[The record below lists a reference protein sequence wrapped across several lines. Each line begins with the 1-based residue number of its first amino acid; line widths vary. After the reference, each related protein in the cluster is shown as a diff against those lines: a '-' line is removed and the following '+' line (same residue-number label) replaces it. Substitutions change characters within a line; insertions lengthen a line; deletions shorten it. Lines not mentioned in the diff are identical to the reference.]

1 MYGLLCESLHDFIK
15 ESYGDDVWK
24 LVRERA
30 DVRLHSFVTHQVYS
44 ESVIPRIA
52 KAASG
57 VTGTPYNE
65 LMNSWGVY
73 FLGFVGKYGYDRIL
87 KLRQMGKQ
95 FYDTDIHV
103 EVLSEQL
110 VGDYSHVTM
119 RLNFDNSAYRYIQKE
134 DEEEQ
139 EILPITSDFFFEVFP
154 FNIVFRQDMV
164 VHNVGSGLATVFPDL
179 DGKKI
184 NDAFLLARPLVE
196 FTWNMIISH
205 PNNLFEIMSKEPV
218 KRERNLHNRVQN
230 SDYENANR
238 SADVDVELM
247 AFQSIIG
254 DDYKDGNSAN
264 AMESWGDGS
273 RCLKLKGQMRYMP
286 EWESIIFLGTPV
298 MESLSAMFKTGL
310 YINDLSMHDSSRD
323 LVLAGTQQ
331 SEELKRALIQ
341 EQKKSSKLEESMKML
356 DYEMKKT
363 DDLLYRMI
371 PKPVAKRLRKGEP
384 AVNTCEVFP
393 DVTILFSDVVGFTRI
408 CSHITPMQV
417 VSMLNTMY
425 TLFDT
430 LSEKHRV
437 FKVETIGDAYMVVAG
452 APEKTKYHAHNIC
465 DMALDM
471 VRSIDH
477 LKDPSNGNNIQ
488 IRVGIHSGMVVAG
501 VVGHKMPRYGLHG
514 DTVHTASAMESNGKE
529 MHIQLSSATYE
540 HLKGSHFIFE
550 RRGTITI
557 KGNVEIET
565 YWLKGK
571 RDKDGNAQAACPQF
585 EAQTISKAAIS
596 ASEPPIDEEE
606 LITFRDT
613 NDNIRGT
620 TDVTFGATSP
630 SSSHQRAITTISAPE
645 AVVPSENAH
654 LKEASP
660 VSKKKPMR
668 VHFCIPGIEELEAKK
683 AKKPASTCI
692 PSSHQKFMTK
702 IFDNLL
708 SNPVKFTQLVN
719 DTMEANMSQKNRVA
733 EPNTPPA
740 SEENPVHASICIFP
754 IEEKKTN
761 KSASSS
767 SSHQQTMDIIFG
779 DRVSE
784 YLMSDELKSDEL
796 MKGDVAKKTALTT
809 SHQQIMEIDFSDLES
824 DRLMSGQPENDDTMI
839 KIILPNTTP
848 SDEEAEASTAPV
860 SEAKLTGIPSIKAE
874 KEEEAMIANQ
884 PASPSSYQQTMK
896 KPGRVYF
903 CIRSMEKDDGDEAK
917 NTDNPASTSQ
927 PSSQQETLTIFF
939 VNLPADPLMPGHS
952 TKNKAP
958 KGRIR
963 LKTAA
968 SLKWDTPTQP
978 RHH

>member
-52 KAASG
+52 MAASG

-87 KLRQMGKQ
+87 KVLGRHVRDFVNGLDNLHEYLRFSYPKVQPPTFFCQEESATGVTLHYRSKRKGYLHYAMGQLRQMGKQ
-95 FYDTDIHV
+95 FYDTDII
-103 EVLSEQL
+103 
-110 VGDYSHVTM
+110 
-119 RLNFDNSAYRYIQKE
+119 LNFDNSAYRYIMKE

-139 EILPITSDFFFEVFP
+139 DILPIASDFFFEVFP

-164 VHNVGSGLATVFPDL
+164 VHNVGSGLSTVFPDL

-184 NDAFLLARPLVE
+184 TDAFLLARPLVE

-218 KRERNLHNRVQN
+218 KRERNLHNRIQN

-247 AFQSIIG
+247 AFHSIIG
-254 DDYKDGNSAN
+254 EDYKDANSAN
-264 AMESWGDGS
+264 AMESLGDGS

-356 DYEMKKT
+356 DHEMKKT

-477 LKDPSNGNNIQ
+477 LKDPSNGNHIQ
-488 IRVGIHSGMVVAG
+488 IRVGAYNECGSACVFMSVFDFECCKLVVLVAGIHSGMVVAG

-585 EAQTISKAAIS
+585 GTQTISNANIS
-596 ASEPPIDEEE
+596 GPEARRDEEGMGPP
-606 LITFRDT
+606 LVAGRDK
-613 NDNIRGT
+613 DDVKSIR
-620 TDVTFGATSP
+620 
-630 SSSHQRAITTISAPE
+630 SH
-645 AVVPSENAH
+645 
-654 LKEASP
+654 
-660 VSKKKPMR
+660 
-668 VHFCIPGIEELEAKK
+668 CIK
-683 AKKPASTCI
+683 
-692 PSSHQKFMTK
+692 
-702 IFDNLL
+702 
-708 SNPVKFTQLVN
+708 
-719 DTMEANMSQKNRVA
+719 
-733 EPNTPPA
+733 
-740 SEENPVHASICIFP
+740 
-754 IEEKKTN
+754 
-761 KSASSS
+761 
-767 SSHQQTMDIIFG
+767 
-779 DRVSE
+779 
-784 YLMSDELKSDEL
+784 
-796 MKGDVAKKTALTT
+796 
-809 SHQQIMEIDFSDLES
+809 MEI
-824 DRLMSGQPENDDTMI
+824 
-839 KIILPNTTP
+839 
-848 SDEEAEASTAPV
+848 
-860 SEAKLTGIPSIKAE
+860 TGHSL
-874 KEEEAMIANQ
+874 
-884 PASPSSYQQTMK
+884 
-896 KPGRVYF
+896 G
-903 CIRSMEKDDGDEAK
+903 SMEEHRVE
-917 NTDNPASTSQ
+917 Q
-927 PSSQQETLTIFF
+927 
-939 VNLPADPLMPGHS
+939 MPGHKDGLQDAHLELDS
-952 TKNKAP
+952 P
-958 KGRIR
+958 ESDGRDSIIESPDSSCDSPCS
-963 LKTAA
+963 KSATCAM
-968 SLKWDTPTQP
+968 S
-978 RHH
+978 

>member
-87 KLRQMGKQ
+87 KVLGRHVRDFVNGLDNLHEYLRFSYPKVQPPTFFCQEESATGVTLHYRSKRKGYLHYAMGQLRQMGKQ

-103 EVLSEQL
+103 EVLSEQM
-110 VGDYSHVTM
+110 VGEYSHVTM
-119 RLNFDNSAYRYIQKE
+119 RLNFDNSAYRYIMKE

-196 FTWNMIISH
+196 FTWNMVTDVTLGGAFFLPNSAAEWRRCVWWKARAPTRNDPGVLSTRPLVCFQIISH
-205 PNNLFEIMSKEPV
+205 PNNLFEMMSKEPV

-273 RCLKLKGQMRYMP
+273 RCLRLKGQMRYMP

-298 MESLSAMFKTGL
+298 MESLSAMFRTGL

-452 APEKTKYHAHNIC
+452 TPEKTKYHAHNIC

-585 EAQTISKAAIS
+585 ETQTISEAIS
-596 ASEPPIDEEE
+596 KATITEVAGEEE
-606 LITFRDT
+606 GLVPIHVLLQAPPFWPFFILADFPAGGG
-613 NDNIRGT
+613 RGRGRRQVYSLPPHQNG
-620 TDVTFGATSP
+620 DFGPFSGGV
-630 SSSHQRAITTISAPE
+630 HRG
-645 AVVPSENAH
+645 
-654 LKEASP
+654 
-660 VSKKKPMR
+660 VS
-668 VHFCIPGIEELEAKK
+668 G
-683 AKKPASTCI
+683 
-692 PSSHQKFMTK
+692 
-702 IFDNLL
+702 
-708 SNPVKFTQLVN
+708 
-719 DTMEANMSQKNRVA
+719 
-733 EPNTPPA
+733 
-740 SEENPVHASICIFP
+740 
-754 IEEKKTN
+754 
-761 KSASSS
+761 
-767 SSHQQTMDIIFG
+767 G
-779 DRVSE
+779 
-784 YLMSDELKSDEL
+784 
-796 MKGDVAKKTALTT
+796 GDVGSQVPLQRRFTRELGGRPPGAGLAGVRRRGFHGRLARQLLRLAFLQECHVLRVLSAKRQKPIRCQ
-809 SHQQIMEIDFSDLES
+809 SHSEILCFHCREL
-824 DRLMSGQPENDDTMI
+824 
-839 KIILPNTTP
+839 
-848 SDEEAEASTAPV
+848 
-860 SEAKLTGIPSIKAE
+860 
-874 KEEEAMIANQ
+874 
-884 PASPSSYQQTMK
+884 
-896 KPGRVYF
+896 
-903 CIRSMEKDDGDEAK
+903 
-917 NTDNPASTSQ
+917 
-927 PSSQQETLTIFF
+927 
-939 VNLPADPLMPGHS
+939 
-952 TKNKAP
+952 
-958 KGRIR
+958 
-963 LKTAA
+963 
-968 SLKWDTPTQP
+968 
-978 RHH
+978 

>member
-44 ESVIPRIA
+44 ESVIPQIA

-87 KLRQMGKQ
+87 KVLGRHVRDFINGLDNLHEYLRFSYPKVQPPTFFCQEESATGVTLHYRSKRKGYLHYAMGQLRQMGKQ
-95 FYDTDIHV
+95 FYDCDIHV

-139 EILPITSDFFFEVFP
+139 EILPITSDFFFEIFP

-184 NDAFLLARPLVE
+184 NDTFLLARPLVE

-218 KRERNLHNRVQN
+218 KRERNLHNRHDLL
-230 SDYENANR
+230 S
-238 SADVDVELM
+238 ST
-247 AFQSIIG
+247 
-254 DDYKDGNSAN
+254 
-264 AMESWGDGS
+264 MESWGDGS
-273 RCLKLKGQMRYMP
+273 RCLKLKGQMRFMP

-430 LSEKHRV
+430 LSEKHHV

-477 LKDPSNGNNIQ
+477 LKDPFTGNNIQ

-501 VVGHKMPRYGLHG
+501 VVGHKMPRYGLYG

-529 MHIQLSSATYE
+529 MHIQLSNATYE

-550 RRGTITI
+550 HRGTITI

-571 RDKDGNAQAACPQF
+571 RDKDRNAQAACPQF
-585 EAQTISKAAIS
+585 ETQTVSKS
-596 ASEPPIDEEE
+596 ALSPPDFPVDEDESVYPSIIGDEEDVKS
-606 LITFRDT
+606 LRSDHIKI
-613 NDNIRGT
+613 DN
-620 TDVTFGATSP
+620 SK
-630 SSSHQRAITTISAPE
+630 ISLVE
-645 AVVPSENAH
+645 SMGE
-654 LKEASP
+654 S
-660 VSKKKPMR
+660 
-668 VHFCIPGIEELEAKK
+668 GIEEQSANK
-683 AKKPASTCI
+683 
-692 PSSHQKFMTK
+692 SHYKEFLA
-702 IFDNLL
+702 DNGL
-708 SNPVKFTQLVN
+708 Q
-719 DTMEANMSQKNRVA
+719 EVA
-733 EPNTPPA
+733 GIHV
-740 SEENPVHASICIFP
+740 ENP
-754 IEEKKTN
+754 
-761 KSASSS
+761 
-767 SSHQQTMDIIFG
+767 
-779 DRVSE
+779 
-784 YLMSDELKSDEL
+784 
-796 MKGDVAKKTALTT
+796 
-809 SHQQIMEIDFSDLES
+809 
-824 DRLMSGQPENDDTMI
+824 
-839 KIILPNTTP
+839 
-848 SDEEAEASTAPV
+848 
-860 SEAKLTGIPSIKAE
+860 
-874 KEEEAMIANQ
+874 
-884 PASPSSYQQTMK
+884 
-896 KPGRVYF
+896 
-903 CIRSMEKDDGDEAK
+903 
-917 NTDNPASTSQ
+917 
-927 PSSQQETLTIFF
+927 
-939 VNLPADPLMPGHS
+939 
-952 TKNKAP
+952 
-958 KGRIR
+958 R
-963 LKTAA
+963 LKE
-968 SLKWDTPTQP
+968 
-978 RHH
+978 

>member
-87 KLRQMGKQ
+87 KVLGRHVRDFVNGLDNLHEYLRFSYPKVQPPTFFCQEESATGVTLHYRSKRKGYLHYAMGQLRQMGKQ

-103 EVLSEQL
+103 EVLSEQM

-119 RLNFDNSAYRYIQKE
+119 RLNFDNSAYRYIMKE

-218 KRERNLHNRVQN
+218 KRERNLHNRVQ
-230 SDYENANR
+230 SKTY
-238 SADVDVELM
+238 L
-247 AFQSIIG
+247 SIEM
-254 DDYKDGNSAN
+254 DSLDG
-264 AMESWGDGS
+264 
-273 RCLKLKGQMRYMP
+273 RCLRLKGQMRYMP

-585 EAQTISKAAIS
+585 ETHTISKAIS
-596 ASEPPIDEEE
+596 K
-606 LITFRDT
+606 
-613 NDNIRGT
+613 
-620 TDVTFGATSP
+620 ATI
-630 SSSHQRAITTISAPE
+630 AGPE
-645 AVVPSENAH
+645 ATGDDEGLVFPLVAGEDEDDVKSIRSHRIKMEISGHSLEESMEECRVEEMSVHKSHYKDALQDSLQDAH
-654 LKEASP
+654 LELDSPESDGRDSIMESRAS
-660 VSKKKPMR
+660 SCDSR
-668 VHFCIPGIEELEAKK
+668 C
-683 AKKPASTCI
+683 S
-692 PSSHQKFMTK
+692 
-702 IFDNLL
+702 
-708 SNPVKFTQLVN
+708 
-719 DTMEANMSQKNRVA
+719 
-733 EPNTPPA
+733 
-740 SEENPVHASICIFP
+740 
-754 IEEKKTN
+754 
-761 KSASSS
+761 KSAMCS
-767 SSHQQTMDIIFG
+767 
-779 DRVSE
+779 VS
-784 YLMSDELKSDEL
+784 
-796 MKGDVAKKTALTT
+796 
-809 SHQQIMEIDFSDLES
+809 
-824 DRLMSGQPENDDTMI
+824 
-839 KIILPNTTP
+839 
-848 SDEEAEASTAPV
+848 
-860 SEAKLTGIPSIKAE
+860 
-874 KEEEAMIANQ
+874 
-884 PASPSSYQQTMK
+884 
-896 KPGRVYF
+896 
-903 CIRSMEKDDGDEAK
+903 
-917 NTDNPASTSQ
+917 
-927 PSSQQETLTIFF
+927 
-939 VNLPADPLMPGHS
+939 
-952 TKNKAP
+952 
-958 KGRIR
+958 
-963 LKTAA
+963 
-968 SLKWDTPTQP
+968 
-978 RHH
+978 